1 MLGNVESAT
10 AVRTPAQATEPR
22 GARQESG
29 LPAIA
34 AGGKAVTASGETL
47 PPESPPKDVVDVART
62 VERLNELMSS
72 NRRSLRFQVDAE
84 GGRTVITV
92 LNPHTKEVI
101 RQIPPEELLSVAHAF
116 EKLGSLIDAR
126 A

>member
-1 MLGNVESAT
+1 MLGNVDSPTGVHA
-10 AVRTPAQATEPR
+10 AVQPTEPR
-22 GARQESG
+22 AARKGG
-29 LPAIA
+29 LPAVA
-34 AGGKAVTASGETL
+34 AGGKAVTESGETL
-47 PPESPPKDVVDVART
+47 PPAPPPQAVVDVART

-72 NRRSLRFQVDAE
+72 NRRALRFQVDSD

-101 RQIPPEELLSVAHAF
+101 RQIPPEEAMSAARVF
-116 EKLGSLIDAR
+116 ETLGSLIDAR